1 MTRQLPLG
9 SCLYSVTVCYYLNIT
24 SFFSFSRLWSL
35 SKSATSL
42 FLTLKEESIH
52 LGPPKKMCR
61 FLKVMLIRFS
71 ALCIFCTSR
80 IGFISVWCQMIVPL
94 STKKC
99 HLQRFTRLHNA
110 FFCPRRWS
118 FLFSNKKTKLKLNHG
133 ESNFTSYA
141 I

>member
-1 MTRQLPLG
+1 MTRQFPLG
-9 SCLYSVTVCYYLNIT
+9 SCLYSVTVCFYLNIT

-42 FLTLKEESIH
+42 FLTLKEGSIH

-61 FLKVMLIRFS
+61 FLEVMLIRFS
-71 ALCIFCTSR
+71 ALCIFCTSG

-110 FFCPRRWS
+110 FFCPLGGAFYFQR
-118 FLFSNKKTKLKLNHG
+118 TKLELNHE
-133 ESNFTSYA
+133 ESNFTSHA

>member
-9 SCLYSVTVCYYLNIT
+9 SCLYSVTVFYYLNIT

-61 FLKVMLIRFS
+61 FPKVMLIIFS

-110 FFCPRRWS
+110 SFCPRRWS
-118 FLFSNKKTKLKLNHG
+118 FLFSKNKTEIKQQG
-133 ESNFTSYA
+133 

>member
-9 SCLYSVTVCYYLNIT
+9 SCLYSLIICFYLNIT

-35 SKSATSL
+35 RLSKSATSL
-42 FLTLKEESIH
+42 FLTLKEGSIH

-61 FLKVMLIRFS
+61 FLEVMLIRFS

-118 FLFSNKKTKLKLNHG
+118 FLFSKNKTEIEPRG
-133 ESNFTSYA
+133 F
-141 I
+141 

>member
-24 SFFSFSRLWSL
+24 SFFSFSRLFSL

-42 FLTLKEESIH
+42 FLALQEGSID
-52 LGPPKKMCR
+52 LGPPKKMWR

-71 ALCIFCTSR
+71 ARFIFCTNR

-99 HLQRFTRLHNA
+99 HLQRFTRLPNA

-118 FLFSNKKTKLKLNHG
+118 FLFSKNQTEIEPQG
-133 ESNFTSYA
+133 

>member
-9 SCLYSVTVCYYLNIT
+9 SCLYSVTVCFYLNIT
-24 SFFSFSRLWSL
+24 SFFSFPRLLSL

-42 FLTLKEESIH
+42 FLALKEGSID
-52 LGPPKKMCR
+52 LGPPKKMCKK
-61 FLKVMLIRFS
+61 KVMLIRFS

-110 FFCPRRWS
+110 FFSPRRWS
-118 FLFSNKKTKLKLNHG
+118 FLFSKNQTEIEPKG
-133 ESNFTSYA
+133 